1 MGGVVSM
8 DVLQQAANAQVVVFA
23 GVTVYHCALG
33 KFSKACI
40 ASTLICNFLLFLL
53 NLGLRNSLL
62 FFNLWLFLDRSR
74 LLGRLRRIKTLG
86 CDRSNAV
93 DDDTILHQTL
103 QQPVV
108 LTRARYTSVN
118 AVDAQVVV
126 TVVTDAAVVVLAGDA
141 TSAVVAVD
149 AESVAVVVVVGESE
163 REGLLLLLM
172 DGRHG

>member
-1 MGGVVSM
+1 MSV

-23 GVTVYHCALG
+23 VVTVYHCALE
-33 KFSKACI
+33 KSSKACI
-40 ASTLICNFLLFLL
+40 ASTLIHNLLLFVL

-62 FFNLWLFLDRSR
+62 FFNLWLFLDGSR
-74 LLGRLRRIKTLG
+74 LFCRLRRTKTLG
-86 CDRSNAV
+86 CDRGNAV
-93 DDDTILHQTL
+93 DDDTILYHTL

-108 LTRARYTSVN
+108 LTRAGHTGVN
-118 AVDAQVVV
+118 AVKAQVII
-126 TVVTDAAVVVLAGDA
+126 TVVTDAAVVVLAGNA

-149 AESVAVVVVVGESE
+149 AECVAVVVVVGESE

>member
-1 MGGVVSM
+1 M

-23 GVTVYHCALG
+23 VVTVYHCALAE
-33 KFSKACI
+33 FSKAGI

-53 NLGLRNSLL
+53 NLGLRDSLL
-62 FFNLWLFLDRSR
+62 FFNLWLFLDQSR
-74 LLGRLRRIKTLG
+74 LLGRLRRIKTLR
-86 CDRSNAV
+86 CDCSNAI

-108 LTRARYTSVN
+108 LTRAGHTGVN
-118 AVDAQVVV
+118 AVKAQVVV

-149 AESVAVVVVVGESE
+149 AECVAVVVIVGESK

-172 DGRHG
+172 GGRHR